1 MVGDGA
7 EASASPGWMT
17 VPLIL
22 AGGTAKA
29 SSFCATCGEAAFCG
43 VADGAAFF
51 AGGAGTEALG
61 AAAGVGLGEGF
72 SNTSNG
78 ETKSKGDLLGLA
90 MEGGGPKFDSG
101 ISVGLGDVVPETCGG
116 GLGSTPR
123 PFAGTGEGA
132 LD

>member
-43 VADGAAFF
+43 VADGAPFF
-51 AGGAGTEALG
+51 TGTAGALG
-61 AAAGVGLGEGF
+61 AAAGVGFGEGF

-90 MEGGGPKFDSG
+90 AEGGGPRFDSG
-101 ISVGLGDVVPETCGG
+101 ISVGLGEVVPGICGG
-116 GLGSTPR
+116 GLRSTPR
-123 PFAGTGEGA
+123 SFAGTGEGA
-132 LD
+132 VG

>member
-1 MVGDGA
+1 
-7 EASASPGWMT
+7 MT

-29 SSFCATCGEAAFCG
+29 SSFCAICGGAAFCDLG
-43 VADGAAFF
+43 DGAAFF
-51 AGGAGTEALG
+51 AATGAGALG
-61 AAAGVGLGEGF
+61 AVAGVGFGEGF

-90 MEGGGPKFDSG
+90 VEGRGPRFECD

-116 GLGSTPR
+116 RLGSTPR
-123 PFAGTGEGA
+123 SFAGTGEGA
-132 LD
+132 LG